1 MNYERG
7 SAMTSDE
14 RKTIAE
20 WRKSKWLTQEELGDL
35 VGVSLT
41 TISNWELGTR
51 QPRFKNLRALADALG
66 ITPDQII
73 LVEPKKEAA

>member
-1 MNYERG
+1 
-7 SAMTSDE
+7 MTSDE

>member
-1 MNYERG
+1 LN
-7 SAMTSDE
+7 TPE

-35 VGVSLT
+35 VGVSIT
-41 TISNWELGTR
+41 TISSWELGAK
-51 QPRFKNLRALADALG
+51 QPRFKNLRALAAALG

-73 LVEPKKEAA
+73 LVEPKKEDRAA